1 MCWSS
6 QKLRSGQ
13 VLGFFLDRSG
23 SEKYRGSGP
32 SKDTAQDR
40 EKVGPRTRAQNWELQ
55 AGQLVNPGVVWESAE
70 MGPGRGERVREGK
83 QGQGP
88 RKCPTNCPGEGESRK
103 VSIFRECLS
112 S

>member
-1 MCWSS
+1 MRNTEA
-6 QKLRSGQ
+6 Q
-13 VLGFFLDRSG
+13 
-23 SEKYRGSGP
+23 GP
-32 SKDTAQDR
+32 LKIQHKTGR
-40 EKVGPRTRAQNWELQ
+40 RWGPELGPRWELQ